1 MFQELLGSF
10 CSISVHKDIM
20 YKILLRNQEYLTFS
34 TKNLSLAKL
43 EKAIPNK
50 R

>member
-1 MFQELLGSF
+1 MFQELLGSV
-10 CSISVHKDIM
+10 CSISVNKDI